1 MYIKVNV
8 LVADLPMF
16 RMRKRKITTDVLD
29 VCNTKG
35 NFVYVLVGW
44 EGSAVDS
51 LILKM
56 PLHDKTDSKC
66 QRVFT
71 IFHQTSPFCTYILK
85 AHKALVFVI
94 GYYYLCDASYPN
106 AEGFLVLYKGQWYN
120 LQEWRGAEN
129 ATITVKE
136 YFNMKH
142 SSARNVIECAF
153 DVLNGR

>member
-1 MYIKVNV
+1 
-8 LVADLPMF
+8 MF
-16 RMRKRKITTDVLD
+16 RMRRIRSRL
-29 VCNTKG
+29 
-35 NFVYVLVGW
+35 
-44 EGSAVDS
+44 ADS
-51 LILKM
+51 Q
-56 PLHDKTDSKC
+56 D
-66 QRVFT
+66 
-71 IFHQTSPFCTYILK
+71 
-85 AHKALVFVI
+85 ALARQNGLQVPK

-153 DVLNGR
+153 GVLNGR